1 MTRDTPAAADVDIAR
16 RPDGAIQLALRRGDG
31 SPLAIHP
38 IWLRERCPAPAS
50 LDPLTLQR
58 LFEPPDLPLDLAI
71 VEAATTEDGGLCVGF
86 SDGHRSVFSIA
97 ALQAEAAAQ
106 SGIHT
111 SIRPRLWD
119 RRLNPMPSADWRQA
133 VNGAGMTELL
143 ETFLTRGF
151 VLLRNVPAIPG
162 SVLDVARRLG
172 HVRMTNFGDLFDV
185 RAKADADD
193 LAYTGLALASHTDNP
208 YREPVPGIQ
217 LLHCLVNE
225 AEGGDSTLV
234 DGFAVA
240 AELRRRDSEGF
251 AMLTRTPVRYR
262 YCDGATELIAWRV
275 PIELDAR
282 GEFFAI
288 NHSPRLDFVP
298 LLASA
303 ELDVYYRARQTFTAL
318 LASDDFAIRF
328 RLGPGD
334 LEMFDNRRV
343 LHGRTAF
350 DGSRGARHLQGC
362 YIDRDGPDSLYRV
375 ICRAGR
381 PPAL

>member
-1 MTRDTPAAADVDIAR
+1 MSGAVPVDIGR
-16 RPDGAIQLALRRGDG
+16 RPDGSIQLVLHRGDG
-31 SPLAIHP
+31 SSVPIHP
-38 IWLRERCPAPAS
+38 IWLRERCPDPAS

-71 VEAATTEDGGLCVGF
+71 VEAEAMGGDELRVGF

-97 ALQAEAAAQ
+97 AIQAEVAAL
-106 SGIHT
+106 SGIHAP
-111 SIRPRLWD
+111 IRPRLWD
-119 RRLNPMPSADWRQA
+119 RRLNPMPSSDWQQA
-133 VNGAGMTELL
+133 VNGTGMAALL
-143 ETFLTRGF
+143 ETFLTLGF
-151 VLLRNVPAIPG
+151 VVLRNVPTTPG
-162 SVLDVARRLG
+162 SVLDVARRFG

-185 RAKADADD
+185 WAKAEADD
-193 LAYTGLALASHTDNP
+193 LAYTGLALAPHTDNP
-208 YREPVPGIQ
+208 YRDPVPGIQ
-217 LLHCLVNE
+217 LLHCLINE
-225 AEGGDSTLV
+225 AEGGNSTLV

-262 YCDGATELIAWRV
+262 YCDGTTELIAWRV

-298 LLASA
+298 LLPLD
-303 ELDVYYRARQTFTAL
+303 ELDVYYRARRAFAVL
-318 LASDDFAIRF
+318 LTSDDFALRF

-350 DGSRGARHLQGC
+350 DGRSGARHLQGC

-375 ICRAGR
+375 FCRAGR
-381 PPAL
+381 LPAA

>member
-1 MTRDTPAAADVDIAR
+1 MSGAVPVDIGR
-16 RPDGAIQLALRRGDG
+16 RPDGSIQLVLHRGDG
-31 SPLAIHP
+31 SSVPIHP
-38 IWLRERCPAPAS
+38 IWLRERCPDPAS

-71 VEAATTEDGGLCVGF
+71 VEAEAMGGDELRVGF

-97 ALQAEAAAQ
+97 AIQAEVAAL
-106 SGIHT
+106 SGIHAP
-111 SIRPRLWD
+111 IRPRLWD
-119 RRLNPMPSADWRQA
+119 RRLNPMPSADWQQA
-133 VNGAGMTELL
+133 VNGTGMAALL
-143 ETFLTRGF
+143 ETFLTLGF
-151 VLLRNVPAIPG
+151 VVLRNVPTTPG
-162 SVLDVARRLG
+162 SVLDVARRFG

-185 RAKADADD
+185 WAKAEADD
-193 LAYTGLALASHTDNP
+193 LAYTGLALAPHTDNP
-208 YREPVPGIQ
+208 YRDPVPGIQ
-217 LLHCLVNE
+217 LLHCLINE
-225 AEGGDSTLV
+225 AEGGNSTLV

-262 YCDGATELIAWRV
+262 YCDGTTELIAWRV

-298 LLASA
+298 LLPLD
-303 ELDVYYRARQTFTAL
+303 ELDVYYRARRAFAVL
-318 LASDDFAIRF
+318 LTSDDFALRF

-350 DGSRGARHLQGC
+350 DGRSGARHLQGC

-375 ICRAGR
+375 FCRAGR
-381 PPAL
+381 LPAA